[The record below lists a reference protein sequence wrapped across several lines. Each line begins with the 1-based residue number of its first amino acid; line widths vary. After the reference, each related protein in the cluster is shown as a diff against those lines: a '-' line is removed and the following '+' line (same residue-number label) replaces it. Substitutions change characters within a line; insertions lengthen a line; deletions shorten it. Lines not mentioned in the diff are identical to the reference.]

1 MKIWETR
8 DLGDVTG
15 FLHMC
20 INRVG
25 QKIHLDQQDYLRTV
39 LQRCGMENAKA
50 SLTPLP
56 ARYVPLPLAKGTI
69 ASSEL
74 QSKYQTVIGS
84 LLYLML
90 GTRPDIAFAVT
101 KLAQYAANPSQDHL
115 DKALYIC
122 RYLAGT
128 QKYQLTYNGE
138 TGQGLMACA
147 DSDWASDPT
156 QRRSQT
162 GFYLKL
168 ANGLISWTS
177 RAQKTVVLSSTEAEY
192 MAISDC
198 SHQVVW
204 IHTLLGELG
213 YQLAPVLICRDNQG
227 AIFIASQRRDLSTL
241 TFASTTSEK

>member
-1 MKIWETR
+1 M
-8 DLGDVTG
+8 GDQG
-15 FLHMC
+15 FWGCNRIPAHR
-20 INRVG
+20 INRDG

-56 ARYVPLPLAKGTI
+56 AGYVPLPLAKGTT

-74 QSKYQTVIGS
+74 RSRYQTVIGS

-115 DKALYIC
+115 DNALYIC
-122 RYLAGT
+122 HYLAGT
-128 QKYQLTYNGE
+128 QKYQLTYDGE

-156 QRRSQT
+156 QR
-162 GFYLKL
+162 
-168 ANGLISWTS
+168 
-177 RAQKTVVLSSTEAEY
+177 
-192 MAISDC
+192 
-198 SHQVVW
+198 
-204 IHTLLGELG
+204 
-213 YQLAPVLICRDNQG
+213 
-227 AIFIASQRRDLSTL
+227 
-241 TFASTTSEK
+241 